1 MIFSHEF
8 QKTAFFRAVEKG
20 NIEVIKF
27 LLSCNNI
34 NVNSLN
40 IREFFFLIEF
50 RIFFF
55 NIILNYVLK
64 QSFMIIISIK

>member
-40 IREFFFLIEF
+40 I
-50 RIFFF
+50 
-55 NIILNYVLK
+55 
-64 QSFMIIISIK
+64 